1 MKQTLTVVSLGPGDP
16 SLMTLQT
23 ADAMRQARRL
33 ILRTARHPAA
43 DWLQQE
49 GIAFETLDDLYD
61 ACDDFDALHRAMAAK
76 LWQAAA
82 EGPVVYA
89 VADATN
95 DGSVVALGASCP
107 VGASLTRLPGVTR
120 ADACLN
126 ALPAGELPPA
136 GLRILP
142 ATACSGSLDPGQ
154 PLLVTELDNAILA
167 GDVKLWLSDLYG
179 DEQPVVL
186 FPSSVG
192 KAAHAP
198 RVIPLMALDRQR
210 AYDHTVAV
218 YLPALPLTGRA
229 RYGFDDLLRVMSVLR
244 GEDGCPW
251 DRAQTHESLRPYLL
265 EEAWEVSAAIDEGDP
280 EHLADELGD
289 LLLQVVFHADV
300 GLAYGEFGMT
310 DVTSAICSKM
320 ISRHPQVFPVPGEA
334 EARDWEES
342 KMRERGLDTHA
353 ALMADVPRGLPALM
367 RAAKVQKKAAKVGF
381 DWDSP
386 QEALPKIHEEAE
398 EVLAELMRSADPE
411 EELGDLLFSCV
422 NVARLAGTDP
432 EAALHRA
439 TEKFIRRFTAMEKI
453 IISDGKSLKDLTLR
467 EMDVYWNRVKSAE
480 DRQAA
485 R

>member
-16 SLMTLQT
+16 SLITLQT
-23 ADAMRQARRL
+23 ADAMRRAKRL

-43 DWLQQE
+43 DWLRAE
-49 GIAFETLDDLYD
+49 GVAFETLDPLYD
-61 ACDDFDALHRAMAAK
+61 RCEDFDALHRAMAAK

-82 EGPVVYA
+82 EGPVTYA

-107 VGASLTRLPGVTR
+107 EGAVLTRLPGVTR

-126 ALPAGELPPA
+126 ALPAEQLPSA

-186 FPSSVG
+186 FPSSV
-192 KAAHAP
+192 KAAHAS
-198 RVIPLMALDRQR
+198 RVIPLMTLDRQR
-210 AYDHTVAV
+210 VYDHTVAV
-218 YLPALPLTGRA
+218 YLPALPLTGRD
-229 RYGFDDLLRVMSVLR
+229 RYGFDDLLRVMAVLR

-251 DRAQTHESLRPYLL
+251 DRTQTHESLRPCLL

-280 EHLADELGD
+280 DHLADELGD
-289 LLLQVVFHADV
+289 LLLQVVFHADI
-300 GLAYGEFGMT
+300 GRAYGEFGMT
-310 DVTSAICSKM
+310 DVTSAICAKM
-320 ISRHPQVFPVPGEA
+320 ISRHPRVFPVPGEA
-334 EARDWEES
+334 EARDWDES

-367 RAAKVQKKAAKVGF
+367 RAAKIQKKAAKVGF

-398 EVLAELMRSADPE
+398 EVLAELARSTDPT

-422 NVARLAGTDP
+422 NVARLSGADP
-432 EAALHRA
+432 EEALHRA
-439 TEKFIRRFTAMEKI
+439 TEKFIRRFTAMEKM
-453 IISDGKSLKDLTLR
+453 IISDGKSLKGLTLC
-467 EMDVYWNRVKSAE
+467 EMDVYWNQVKAAE
-480 DRQAA
+480 GKQASP
-485 R
+485 